1 MTGDRRR
8 WWMLSLGMAAQTASC
23 VFLYGLPY
31 LLPDLRRNL
40 GLSFTDA
47 STLIGCPVMGVVLT
61 LILWGAAADRY
72 GERIVIAVGLSLAAV
87 VLFTTAYVDGL
98 FLNGL
103 MLVLAGAGG
112 ASVNAASGRLV
123 LGWFGPRE
131 RGFAMG
137 ARQTAQPLG
146 TMLAALMLPGIAAGA
161 SVDSAFVVCG
171 VLCLATAL
179 AVALFAVDPPRPER
193 GSGERAGNPYRVS
206 TLWRI
211 HGASTLLVVPQFV
224 VTGFALEFLVS
235 EHGWSQQGA
244 GWVLAVGNLLGAS
257 TRLIAGFWS
266 DRVGSRLRPMRQLAV
281 AIAVVV
287 ALVAIGMATRSAL
300 GVIAL
305 LAAAALSVSTNGLA
319 FTAVA
324 EFAGMS
330 WAGRALGVQNTAQNI
345 VASITPILTS
355 MLIGATSY
363 AAAFG
368 VVALFPLLAAFAVPG
383 DARYDS
389 TRNDRSSQGAHDGE
403 TTHSLRLPAQGA
415 VVQPDK

>member
-1 MTGDRRR
+1 
-8 WWMLSLGMAAQTASC
+8 MLTLGMAAQTASC
-23 VFLYGLPY
+23 VFLYGLAY

-40 GLSFTDA
+40 HLSFTDA
-47 STLIGCPVMGVVLT
+47 STLIGCPVIGVVLT

-72 GERIVIAVGLSLAAV
+72 GERIVIACGLGAAAAA
-87 VLFTTAYVDGL
+87 LFAAAAVDGL
-98 FLNGL
+98 FLNAL

-123 LGWFGPRE
+123 LGWFGPHE

-146 TMLAALMLPGIAAGA
+146 TMLAALLLPGIAAGA
-161 SVDSAFVVCG
+161 SVDVAFAVCG
-171 VLCLATAL
+171 VLCLATGL
-179 AVALFAVDPPRPER
+179 AVALFAVDPPRPAR
-193 GSGERAGNPYRVS
+193 AMGERAANPYRVPI
-206 TLWRI
+206 LWRI
-211 HGASTLLVVPQFV
+211 HGSSTLLVIPQFV

-235 EHGWSQQGA
+235 ERGWSQQSA
-244 GWVLAVGNLLGAS
+244 GWVLAAGNLLGAS
-257 TRLIAGFWS
+257 TRLAAGVWS

-287 ALVAIGMATRSAL
+287 ALVAIGMATRSAI
-300 GVIAL
+300 GVVAL
-305 LAAAALSVSTNGLA
+305 LAAAALTVSTNGLS

-324 EFAGMS
+324 ELAGMA

-345 VASITPILTS
+345 VASVTPILAS

-368 VVALFPLLAAFAVPG
+368 VVALFPLAAAFTVPG
-383 DARYDS
+383 DTRYDS
-389 TRNDRSSQGAHDGE
+389 TRNDRSSQGANGDQ
-403 TTHSLRLPAQGA
+403 TTDSVRVPAQGA
-415 VVQPDK
+415 VVQPEQ